1 MIQSYLLGRK
11 THRTPCVV
19 SRPELLETRLR
30 GKGKRFFCTEN
41 ESNRSHRSDMS
52 EIKK

>member
-30 GKGKRFFCTEN
+30 GNGKRFFCTDF
-41 ESNRSHRSDMS
+41 ESTRSHRSDMS
-52 EIKK
+52 EIRK